1 MPSTNNRDPLLKN
14 TLVIIT
20 TLISLLI
27 GVNGYANTIVE
38 SQLQLYRQQ
47 GASVADPARG
57 EQLWRSKQ
65 GERSCTSC
73 HGDSPI
79 QVGKHQKTGKAIQP
93 MAYSVNNERY
103 RDRKKIK
110 KWFLRNCKWT
120 FARECNAQEK
130 SDILSWLI
138 QQ

>member
-1 MPSTNNRDPLLKN
+1 MQSIDKKNSIMKN
-14 TLVIIT
+14 TLVFTLLLVGTLATIT
-20 TLISLLI
+20 SH
-27 GVNGYANTIVE
+27 ANTVVE
-38 SQLQLYRQQ
+38 NQLQFYQQQ
-47 GASVADPARG
+47 GASLADPGRG
-57 EQLWRSKQ
+57 EQLWRSKR

-79 QVGKHQKTGKAIQP
+79 QVGKHQKTAKKIQP
-93 MAYSVNNERY
+93 MAVSVNPDRY
-103 RDRKKIK
+103 GDVKKIK

-120 FARECNAQEK
+120 FGRECSVQEK

>member
-1 MPSTNNRDPLLKN
+1 MKN
-14 TLVIIT
+14 TLVFTLLLVGTLATIT
-20 TLISLLI
+20 SH
-27 GVNGYANTIVE
+27 ANTVVE
-38 SQLQLYRQQ
+38 NQLQFYQQQ
-47 GASVADPARG
+47 GASLADPGRG
-57 EQLWRSKQ
+57 EQLWRSKR

-79 QVGKHQKTGKAIQP
+79 QVGKHQKTAKKIQP
-93 MAYSVNNERY
+93 MAVSVNPDRY
-103 RDRKKIK
+103 GDVKKIK

-120 FARECNAQEK
+120 FGRECSVQEK